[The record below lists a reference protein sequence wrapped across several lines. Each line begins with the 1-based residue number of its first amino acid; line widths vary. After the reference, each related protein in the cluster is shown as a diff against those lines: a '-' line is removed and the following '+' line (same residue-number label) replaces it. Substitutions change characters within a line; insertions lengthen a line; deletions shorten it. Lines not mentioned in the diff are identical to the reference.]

1 MKKYNA
7 KNSKAGSSPV
17 EATDISNMLLA
28 SRGKAIEYG
37 AYITMKQQ
45 PGFVETMKDRY
56 RISSRLLT
64 NR

>member
-45 PGFVETMKDRY
+45 PGFVGRVRRVSAVTR
-56 RISSRLLT
+56 RF
-64 NR
+64 